1 MYDHILKY
9 YFSFQLENAPEEIIS
24 KAELLIL
31 DSLGLMLNAQNNT
44 KLQHLHTQLD
54 EEPTILYKSFIDGTL
69 LVSNE
74 LDEGNVLA
82 KGHPA
87 CHFTPALIN
96 LAIQHK
102 VSTKNLLESFIV
114 GYEISARFG
123 EIIQLKPGIHPHANW
138 GMIGGAFAIAKLF
151 QWKEPSKILNGAFL
165 ASQFAFPT
173 LWNSVIEG
181 KEVRNLLIGFNN
193 LFLSLLSKIIEA
205 GYEGSDKSIEILY
218 KEILG
223 TKLDMEE
230 FNTDFS
236 YNYLEMSYFKIYDFC
251 RFCHGPIDGI
261 LKILQDDENIKLS
274 DIKSIDVYTYRS
286 AAILDSQY
294 CENEFAG
301 KFSIPYAVSKTV
313 LISRD
318 IEVTHE
324 QINQFSKNVH
334 VHESEEFNLL
344 LPKIRTTKIKL
355 TTHEGMEREC
365 ELSTAM
371 GDGNTVNLD
380 KLVIEKFESNAST
393 VFSEIEVSYL
403 KDFILNLH
411 RENNMSNLEFLLR
424 RETNG
429 MGC

>member
-1 MYDHILKY
+1 MYDHLIKY
-9 YFSFQLENAPEEIIS
+9 YNSFNLEKTPEEIIS
-24 KAELLIL
+24 KAKLLIL
-31 DSLGLMLNAQNNT
+31 DSLGLMLNAQNST
-44 KLQHLHTQLD
+44 KLQHLYTHHD
-54 EEPTILYKSFIDGTL
+54 EEPTILFKSFIDGTL

-96 LAIQHK
+96 LAIHHN
-102 VSTKNLLESFIV
+102 VSTKNLLEAFIV
-114 GYEISARFG
+114 GYEISARIG

-151 QWKEPSKILNGAFL
+151 QWKEQSKILNAVFL

-173 LWNSVIEG
+173 LWDSVFEG

-193 LFLSLLSKIIEA
+193 LTLSLLSKIIEA

-218 KEILG
+218 KDILG
-223 TKLDMEE
+223 TKFDIEK

-261 LKILQDDENIKLS
+261 LKILQDNQNLKLS
-274 DIKSIDVYTYRS
+274 DIKRIDVYTYRS

-301 KFSIPYAVSKTV
+301 KFSIPYAISKTILLNKRINV
-313 LISRD
+313 AHDL
-318 IEVTHE
+318 
-324 QINQFSKNVH
+324 INQFSKNVH
-334 VHESEEFNLL
+334 VHDSEEFNLL
-344 LPKIRTTKIKL
+344 LPKIRATKIRL
-355 TTHEGMEREC
+355 TTHKGIELES
-365 ELSTAM
+365 ELSTAL
-371 GDGNTVNLD
+371 GDGNTDNLD
-380 KLVIEKFESNAST
+380 KLVIDKFESNAST
-393 VFSEIEVSYL
+393 IFSNIEVSFL

-411 RENNMSNLEFLLR
+411 RENNMSDLEFLLR